1 MSILTVGIYFSTSQ
15 KQRESEH
22 EMSYITIKNRL
33 KRIIGQKS
41 HARHVTVYVHVN
53 VVTHSWNIVK
63 IDYISNNCHIIEFI
77 VSNRLLLSMNI

>member
-1 MSILTVGIYFSTSQ
+1 MSRLCIINNFITYRPTPTSMSILTVGIYFSTSQ

-41 HARHVTVYVHVN
+41 RARHVTVYVHVN
-53 VVTHSWNIVK
+53 VVTHS
-63 IDYISNNCHIIEFI
+63 
-77 VSNRLLLSMNI
+77 